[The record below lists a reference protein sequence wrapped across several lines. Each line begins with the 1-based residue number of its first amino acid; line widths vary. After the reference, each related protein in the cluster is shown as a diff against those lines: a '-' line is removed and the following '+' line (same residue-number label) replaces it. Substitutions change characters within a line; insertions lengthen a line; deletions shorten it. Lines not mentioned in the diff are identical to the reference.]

1 MWKKEGLG
9 YGRLKGE
16 EETSATSDTVTIIYL
31 KRPPTESRKL
41 VQKKK
46 KNPQDGIFCSIN
58 FGFNLQKKLTL
69 QVLGTVWFLLW
80 TEDVLNFFFCKIRR
94 VSQEF

>member
-46 KNPQDGIFCSIN
+46 TLKMVYFAASTLGLTF
-58 FGFNLQKKLTL
+58 KK
-69 QVLGTVWFLLW
+69 
-80 TEDVLNFFFCKIRR
+80 
-94 VSQEF
+94 S

>member
-46 KNPQDGIFCSIN
+46 KNPQFGIFCSIN
-58 FGFNLQKKLTL
+58 FGFNLKKNLTL

>member
-16 EETSATSDTVTIIYL
+16 EETSATSDTFTIIYL

-41 VQKKK
+41 VKKK
-46 KNPQDGIFCSIN
+46 KPKNKPLKMVYFAASTLGLTS
-58 FGFNLQKKLTL
+58 KK
-69 QVLGTVWFLLW
+69 
-80 TEDVLNFFFCKIRR
+80 
-94 VSQEF
+94 S